1 MLKQANVLLRYLL
14 NAHMLLP
21 QQSLVCVLD
30 LKMTFRLSA
39 QGVSY
44 TARNACRRF
53 DSYGFMFQ
61 QSVDCRA

>member
-1 MLKQANVLLRYLL
+1 
-14 NAHMLLP
+14 MLLP